1 MLPFFEEHRNARL
14 SSFCASLVV
23 FLVEFLN
30 ATSGIHDF
38 LCSGVERMAF
48 RTNFNVHG
56 RLAKRGLSLER
67 VATAA
72 GHCEFVILWMCVSFH
87 LFFLDSVIGAAN
99 CTHA

>member
-1 MLPFFEEHRNARL
+1 MLPFFEEHRNAEL
-14 SSFCASLVV
+14 SSFCASFVV

-38 LCSGVERMAF
+38 LCSGVERVAF
-48 RTNFNVHG
+48 RANFNVHG
-56 RLAKRGLSLER
+56 WLAKCGLSLES

-72 GHCEFVILWMCVSFH
+72 GYCEFVILWMCVGFH
-87 LFFLDSVIGAAN
+87 WFFLESVIGAAN